1 MNYYGHL
8 ESCSTIWE
16 LISPTCSSVVLVNG
30 YQMYTVIETLETEM
44 WDYEKMQE
52 PCWTII
58 RLYENKVDNGDQT
71 AVQAMPELLQEGSF
85 LEN

>member
-1 MNYYGHL
+1 
-8 ESCSTIWE
+8 
-16 LISPTCSSVVLVNG
+16 
-30 YQMYTVIETLETEM
+30 MYTVIETLETEM

-58 RLYENKVDNGDQT
+58 RLYANKVDNGDQT
-71 AVQAMPELLQEGSF
+71 AVQAMPELLHEGSF